1 MRLLGDEAFAA
12 PTGTQFDA
20 FPGPI
25 PTRIGFRRDTPACS
39 AGDRP
44 APHRCTATCA

>member
-25 PTRIGFRRDTPACS
+25 PTRIVPGA
-39 AGDRP
+39 
-44 APHRCTATCA
+44 APVRGNLRLVT